1 MKTVLAA
8 VVATAAVCAT
18 AAVALPEALSG
29 ASSRWSFADGGRKIV
44 WDVANDARLPHA
56 DSLEMSGLRASLV
69 FSYSVAADRSLSLG
83 RRVVWP
89 ALRVQPNNTHGSFIY
104 DFAEG
109 EMPRPT
115 VDGKPCGE
123 VVDSISFDG
132 VWCAESRLAD
142 GALRI
147 VRRVFPSV
155 DKPAA
160 FELVEVENAGAAPR
174 GVGFSNDFAD
184 YRLGCTGCYEVRA
197 QAFPSGVITLAPGEK
212 GVWTLRLSARRVN
225 EPDFAA
231 DGAAELASRRRR
243 VEELTSAVV
252 LETGIPEL
260 DAEFHFAKIRAG
272 ESIFATRTGVL
283 HSPGGSAF
291 YAATWCNDQVEY
303 AGPWFAFTGDEL
315 ALEASMN
322 AYRHYIPF
330 MGPRYEPIPSSVV
343 AEGLDYWNG
352 QRDRGDAAMYAYGAA
367 RFVLAAGR
375 RDWAKELLPA
385 IRWTLEYCRRQLN
398 EEGVVRSNCDELE
411 RRLPA
416 GDANLCTSALYYDAL
431 RHAAIVEREIGSA
444 DAAADCEARA
454 AEMAAAIERHF
465 GREVSGFRTY
475 RYYKGCEVLRA
486 WIGIPLC
493 MGIYDRAEDTTAALF
508 SPALW
513 TGGGML
519 SAEGD
524 KKGVTWDR
532 SLLYAFRG
540 VFAAGLGDGV
550 TDKLRGYSRSRLLG
564 EHVPYPVEAW
574 PEENMRHLSAESALY
589 CRIVTEG
596 IFGIDPTGF
605 GTFEL
610 KPHLPKGVERM
621 SLRNVRAFGR
631 EFSIEVD
638 GSNVRVVDNPHTA
651 Y

>member
-1 MKTVLAA
+1 MKSLLFAGVIFASLFLGAA
-8 VVATAAVCAT
+8 E
-18 AAVALPEALSG
+18 PNRIPP
-29 ASSRWSFADGGRKIV
+29 RWSLADGGTRIV
-44 WDVANDARLPHA
+44 WNVRDEKRLPHA
-56 DSLEMSGLRASLV
+56 DSFEMSGLRVSLIL
-69 FSYSVAADRSLSLG
+69 SYSVAADRSLALG
-83 RRVVWP
+83 HRVVWP

-104 DFAEG
+104 DFTEDK
-109 EMPRPT
+109 MPRLT
-115 VDGKPCGE
+115 ADGKPCGE

-132 VWCAESRLAD
+132 VWCAESHSED
-142 GALRI
+142 GSLRI

-155 DKPAA
+155 GNPAA
-160 FELVEVENAGAAPR
+160 FELVEVENAGGAPR
-174 GVGFSNDFAD
+174 GVGFSDDFAD
-184 YRLGCTGCYEVRA
+184 YRLGCTGYYEVRA
-197 QAFPSGVITLAPGEK
+197 QAFPSGVCTLAPGEK
-212 GVWTLRLSARRVN
+212 GAWTLRLSARRVN
-225 EPDFAA
+225 EPDFQT
-231 DGAAELASRRRR
+231 DGAAELSSRRKRMA
-243 VEELTSAVV
+243 ELTSAVV
-252 LETGIPEL
+252 LETGIPEI

-272 ESIFATRTGVL
+272 ESIFATRTGVI

-330 MGPRYEPIPSSVV
+330 MGPRYDPIPSSVV

-385 IRWTLEYCRRQLN
+385 IRWSLEYCRRQLN
-398 EEGVVRSNCDELE
+398 EDGVVRSNCDELE

-431 RHAAIVEREIGSA
+431 RHAAIIEREIGSA

-454 AEMAAAIERHF
+454 AAMAAAIERHF

-493 MGIYDRAEDTTAALF
+493 MGIYDRAEGTTAALF

-524 KKGVTWDR
+524 KNGVTWDR

-550 TDKLRGYSRSRLLG
+550 MDKLREYSRSRLLG

-589 CRIVTEG
+589 CRIFTEG
-596 IFGIDPTGF
+596 LFGLDPNGF
-605 GTFEL
+605 GSFAMDG
-610 KPHLPKGVERM
+610 KLPKGFRPM
-621 SLRNVRAFGR
+621 RIRNVRIGGKSVTLTLT
-631 EFSIEVD
+631 ED
-638 GSNVRVVDNPHTA
+638 GVLPPTN
-651 Y
+651 